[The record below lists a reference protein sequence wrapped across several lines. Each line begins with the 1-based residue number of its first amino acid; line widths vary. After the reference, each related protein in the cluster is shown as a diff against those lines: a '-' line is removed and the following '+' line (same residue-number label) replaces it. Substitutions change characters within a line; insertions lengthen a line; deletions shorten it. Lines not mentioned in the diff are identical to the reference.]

1 MDLFEA
7 GWRRSGFGSSDD
19 ELQFRDRAREAMR
32 LYWERESESRGRAGL
47 AGAQVR
53 HPDRRR
59 TTCAAAST
67 GSTASPTAATS

>member
-32 LYWERESESRGRAGL
+32 LYWEREREAEGSRSGWSGSSTSRSA
-47 AGAQVR
+47 
-53 HPDRRR
+53 R

-67 GSTASPTAATS
+67 GSTGCPTASTS